1 MFNPKVNNLLDE
13 QMSVSGLEMHWIG
26 AAISGVTAIAGGI
39 MGSRQASSQNAA
51 AKKAQK
57 KQEKFQKKV
66 AKATNKHNA
75 ELDAADKANYYAM
88 REYSYETSLKNW
100 QRGAEIQ
107 DYEYLQTLKQYQ
119 KSTAIGNAQLGL
131 NAQAAALGIQAE
143 QDAISEAFI
152 QQQFQHRQ
160 SKDALKQTYVEQN
173 INRQEQFQ
181 KIQGIRSRQAFGN
194 VGFENAIDQLM
205 TQSALTKES
214 EMVKNLVAE
223 GSIQAAGQAGK
234 STAKAVQSNMAELHR
249 GLMALDSELSGKYK
263 QAAVQMAEL
272 NADASLQKAGV
283 GLNLQRIDNAIQNAE
298 ESAQFNLD
306 VMRENMKST
315 IAATVRN
322 VQQIGL
328 ERQVSDINTRA
339 GMMLFPERLSYDP
352 RPEMP
357 PERVFVERMKAIPGF
372 VPPAQQQSTWAP
384 LISGLGQGAASIASI
399 DFGGGGN
406 NGGNS
411 GGNSGGYGGGSEAP
425 ISNISRNIY

>member
-1 MFNPKVNNLLDE
+1 MFNPKGNNLLDE
-13 QMSVSGLEMHWIG
+13 QMFVSGLEMNWLGAVIG
-26 AAISGVTAIAGGI
+26 GVTAIAGGI
-39 MGSRQASSQNAA
+39 MGSQQASAQNAA
-51 AKKAQK
+51 NKKAQK
-57 KQEKFQKKV
+57 EQEKYQKEV
-66 AKATNKHNA
+66 AEATNKHNA
-75 ELDAADKANYYAM
+75 KLDAADKANYYAM

-100 QRGAEIQ
+100 ERGAEIQ
-107 DYEYLQTLKQYQ
+107 DYQYLQRLKEYQ

-131 NAQAAALGIQAE
+131 NAQAASLGIQAE
-143 QDAISEAFI
+143 QDTIREAFI

-194 VGFENAIDQLM
+194 VGFQNTIDQLM
-205 TQSALTKES
+205 TQGALAKES

-223 GSIQAAGQAGK
+223 GSIQAAGQAGR

-272 NADASLQKAGV
+272 NADASLQEAGV

-298 ESAQFNLD
+298 ENAQFNLD
-306 VMRENMKST
+306 VMRENMKSNL
-315 IAATVRN
+315 AATLRN
-322 VQQIGL
+322 VKQIGL

-352 RPEMP
+352 RPEPP
-357 PERVFVERMKAIPGF
+357 PERIFVERMEAIPGYT
-372 VPPAQQQSTWAP
+372 PPAQQQSTWAP
-384 LISGLGQGAASIASI
+384 LISGIGQGAASIASA
-399 DFGGGGN
+399 DFSKGPFGN
-406 NGGNS
+406 
-411 GGNSGGYGGGSEAP
+411 
-425 ISNISRNIY
+425 